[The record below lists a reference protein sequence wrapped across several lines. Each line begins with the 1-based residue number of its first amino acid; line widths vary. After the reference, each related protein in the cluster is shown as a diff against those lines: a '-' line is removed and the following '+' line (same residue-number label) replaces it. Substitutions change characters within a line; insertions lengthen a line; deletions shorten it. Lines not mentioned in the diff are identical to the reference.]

1 MANAPSNLGGGEG
14 KAMEQIGTLS
24 GIDQVEGALALAD
37 LYAVRKKF
45 DQAGGEYQKIVE
57 AAPNRI
63 DAYLEAADYYR
74 DQGDAGHMEQAVQ
87 GALNIDAS
95 DRRLSYYRGV
105 ALVLEK
111 ESNGCRE

>member
-1 MANAPSNLGGGEG
+1 MPEHLGGGEG

-63 DAYLEAADYYR
+63 DPY
-74 DQGDAGHMEQAVQ
+74 QKPQ
-87 GALNIDAS
+87 
-95 DRRLSYYRGV
+95 
-105 ALVLEK
+105 
-111 ESNGCRE
+111 